1 MKVWSKE
8 KIEKIESKRI
18 ILITAMILSFILTF
32 VTPLFFL
39 LGIVLLILN
48 INVKKQR
55 TLRDELDMEN
65 ILLRDGYKKIC
76 KGIFVDEQKQKI
88 NILNKEYGFSQIVNC
103 ELIVN
108 NKSLDNVYSK
118 TKGKVKKNGKIKA
131 NTHNYKNQTSYCE
144 QIYINILVD
153 DLQKPNIKINL
164 KENYNLNVNS
174 KKYKETIAEAEKV
187 VSMLKVIISRNNE
200 KYIENGTV
208 TKVEH
213 KYITEENA
221 SIQIERLSQLHKDGI
236 LTDYEFE
243 MKKKELL
250 DKIK

>member
-174 KKYKETIAEAEKV
+174 KKYKEILAKAEKI
-187 VSMLKVIISRNNE
+187 VSTLKVIIARNNE
-200 KYIENGTV
+200 KYIETGTI

-213 KYITEENA
+213 KYITEENV
-221 SIQIERLSQLHKDGI
+221 STQIERLSKLHKDKV

>member
-18 ILITAMILSFILTF
+18 ILITATILSFILTF

-55 TLRDELDMEN
+55 TLRNELDMEN
-65 ILLRDGYKKIC
+65 ILLRDGYKKIY

-153 DLQKPNIKINL
+153 NLQKPNIKINL

-174 KKYKETIAEAEKV
+174 KKYKETIAEAERV
-187 VSMLKVIISRNNE
+187 VSMLKVIISRNK
-200 KYIENGTV
+200 KYIENGIV